1 MAREY
6 LRPFSK
12 MVRIADADAHII
24 ELKDTAGT
32 FLECNY
38 VTVEA
43 VSGGGNSVFLA
54 TPSGIQL
61 SAANDKYVASSMLG
75 VASGTFGLVSNNAGG
90 SVVLGLAPYD
100 SVKAIVLSQD
110 EATAVTYVV
119 SYGNVALS
127 NQLQDGTASRGG

>member
-38 VTVEA
+38 ITVEA
-43 VSGGGNSVFLA
+43 VSGSGSSVFLA
-54 TPSGIQL
+54 TPSGIDL

-75 VASGTFGLVSNNAGG
+75 IASGTFGLASNSAGG

-100 SVKAIVLSQD
+100 SVKAIVLSQGVA
-110 EATAVTYVV
+110 EAVTYVV
-119 SYGNVALS
+119 SYGNVALA
-127 NQLQDGTASRGG
+127 NQLQDSQASRGD